1 MIQSNHDT
9 SKLIL
14 YDQMKLYRG
23 SLVLPTTGWSSKGK
37 EDETSSPLLNYLLDL
52 YYKLYFYGTIQGQ
65 AVYTY
70 GYSCMFAFFAK
81 DIHKQ
86 I

>member
-1 MIQSNHDT
+1 MWLSLL
-9 SKLIL
+9 LI
-14 YDQMKLYRG
+14 
-23 SLVLPTTGWSSKGK
+23 TGWSNKGK
-37 EDETSSPLLNYLLDL
+37 EDETSSSHLLNYLLDL